1 MARLVRFKLSGKG
14 GGGGGRV
21 RSEAV
26 FGVDGCWVDRGEGGK
41 EGTDCMF
48 YVCFSRDVV
57 GIDRCGLG
65 E

>member
-1 MARLVRFKLSGKG
+1 M
-14 GGGGGRV
+14 

-57 GIDRCGLG
+57 GIDSCGLG